1 MELARGWA
9 VALAGVTGRIVS
21 VEADIGPG
29 LPGFG
34 LIGLPDTALS
44 EARVRVQAAVANS
57 GEQWPKQKVTVSLAP
72 ADLHKRGAGFDLV
85 LALVVLAAAETV
97 PAAPL
102 AETAVLGELGLNG
115 AVHGLRGT
123 LPAVAAAA
131 RHGLRRAIVPA
142 VNLAEACLIED
153 IEVIGVATLGE
164 ALAVLRGEPGAGST
178 ALPNL
183 PSFSASPISVPDLRD
198 VRGQHEAR
206 WGLEVAAAGGHS
218 LFMHGSPGTGKTMLA
233 ERLPG
238 LLPSLS
244 AAAALEVTEIHSVAG
259 TLPADVPLITV
270 PPFRAPHHSATQAAI
285 IGGGS
290 GEPRPGAC
298 SLAHHGILFLD
309 EATEYRGGVLDALR
323 EPLESGRVVIARSG
337 VTATFPARFLL
348 VLAANPCACG
358 RTGSAPRSGSCNCTS
373 VMLRRYVNR
382 LSRPLLDRIDL
393 QITVDR
399 PSSAQLL
406 DGPEGECTEMVAQ
419 RVLAARDRA
428 ALRLIGTPWNV
439 NAQVPT
445 RLLRGSM
452 RIDFAASRVVE
463 QALERGTLS
472 ARGLDRVFRVAWTLA
487 DLAGRD
493 RPGVQEVG
501 GALALRTGAGWGW
514 AA

>member
-1 MELARGWA
+1 
-9 VALAGVTGRIVS
+9 
-21 VEADIGPG
+21 
-29 LPGFG
+29 
-34 LIGLPDTALS
+34 
-44 EARVRVQAAVANS
+44 
-57 GEQWPKQKVTVSLAP
+57 
-72 ADLHKRGAGFDLV
+72 
-85 LALVVLAAAETV
+85 
-97 PAAPL
+97 
-102 AETAVLGELGLNG
+102 
-115 AVHGLRGT
+115 
-123 LPAVAAAA
+123 
-131 RHGLRRAIVPA
+131 
-142 VNLAEACLIED
+142 
-153 IEVIGVATLGE
+153 
-164 ALAVLRGEPGAGST
+164 
-178 ALPNL
+178 
-183 PSFSASPISVPDLRD
+183 
-198 VRGQHEAR
+198 
-206 WGLEVAAAGGHS
+206 
-218 LFMHGSPGTGKTMLA
+218 
-233 ERLPG
+233 
-238 LLPSLS
+238 
-244 AAAALEVTEIHSVAG
+244 
-259 TLPADVPLITV
+259 
-270 PPFRAPHHSATQAAI
+270 
-285 IGGGS
+285 
-290 GEPRPGAC
+290 
-298 SLAHHGILFLD
+298 LFLD

-406 DGPEGECTEMVAQ
+406 DGPEGECTEVVAQ